1 MLIFTPQSLA
11 FIAVPKTAT
20 MAVRAAIG
28 RKADIALSG
37 GLRHMTAQ
45 RFHLKVAPWLE
56 QAFDLIPERFAVMRA
71 PEDQARSWYRYR
83 CRLQN
88 IGTQKSAASISF
100 DDFILAS
107 ISDDPPPY
115 ARIGSQSNML
125 TSHAGVVLV
134 HHLFAHEKM
143 PLLEAF
149 LSQRFD
155 EEIALEKKNV
165 SPAVPAELSPE
176 VREKFRAA
184 RISDYDLYAR
194 LQQAGGHLKTAVE

>member
-11 FIAVPKTAT
+11 FIAVPKTGT

-37 GLRHMTAQ
+37 GLRHMTAR
-45 RFHLKVAPWLE
+45 RFHLKVAPWLA
-56 QAFDLIPERFAVMRA
+56 QAFDLIPERFAVMRT

-88 IGTQKSAASISF
+88 IGTEKSAAGISF

-107 ISDDPPPY
+107 ISDNPPPY
-115 ARIGSQSNML
+115 ARIGTQSNML
-125 TSHAGVVLV
+125 TSEAGDLLV
-134 HHLFAHEKM
+134 HHLFAYENM

-149 LSQRFD
+149 LSQRLG

-165 SPAVPAELSPE
+165 SPAVPAELSPD
-176 VREKFRAA
+176 VQEKFRATRA
-184 RISDYDLYAR
+184 RDYALYER
-194 LQQAGGHLKTAVE
+194 LQKARGYLQTEVE